1 MHARL
6 VCAALLSLA
15 LIACT
20 KAQPTQE
27 DAPAAPV
34 EPCPFVYAYAPGN
47 YIVDIASGS
56 EVILDPGV
64 QEFDLFCSPGQARA
78 AVNEAVRLGV
88 LPEGDWRIY
97 RLEGS
102 MEEIGQRQQHS
113 NTHTLARMTQIVDWV
128 AEGF

>member
-1 MHARL
+1 MYARL
-6 VCAALLSLA
+6 VCIALLGLA
-15 LIACT
+15 LVACT
-20 KAQPTQE
+20 KAQPAQ
-27 DAPAAPV
+27 DAAPAPV
-34 EPCPFVYAYAPGN
+34 DPCPLVYTYAPGN

-64 QEFDLFCSPGQARA
+64 QEFDLFCSPGEARA

-88 LPEGDWRIY
+88 LTEGDWRIY

-102 MEEIGQRQQHS
+102 MEEIGQRQRNNQ
-113 NTHTLARMTQIVDWV
+113 HTLTRMTQIVDWV

>member
-6 VCAALLSLA
+6 VCAVLLSLA

-20 KAQPTQE
+20 KAQPAQE
-27 DAPAAPV
+27 TAQVPPV

-47 YIVDIASGS
+47 YIVDIASGA
-56 EVILDPGV
+56 EVVLDPGV
-64 QEFDLFCSPGQARA
+64 QEFEVFCSPGEARA
-78 AVNEAVRLGV
+78 AINEGLRQGA
-88 LPEGDWRIY
+88 LPAGDWRIY

-102 MEEIGQRQQHS
+102 MEEIGQRQRDNQY
-113 NTHTLARMTQIVDWV
+113 TLIRMTQIVDWV

>member
-1 MHARL
+1 MHVRL

-15 LIACT
+15 LLACT
-20 KAQPTQE
+20 KAQPTQ
-27 DAPAAPV
+27 DAAPASPV
-34 EPCPFVYAYAPGN
+34 EPCPFVYTYAPGN

-64 QEFDLFCSPGQARA
+64 QEFDLFCSPGQARDA
-78 AVNEAVRLGV
+78 INESVRLGV

-97 RLEGS
+97 RLEGT
-102 MEEIGQRQQHS
+102 MEEIGQRQHNNQHS
-113 NTHTLARMTQIVDWV
+113 LARMTQIVDWV